1 MLAVPELT
9 VTLHRELIIGLVTR
23 LRVLLFPYRCFP
35 NDGGVGG
42 HEWVTPQ

>member
-23 LRVLLFPYRCFP
+23 LRVLLFRTAASRTT
-35 NDGGVGG
+35 GGLA
-42 HEWVTPQ
+42 VTSG